1 MPIDRI
7 KAYLL
12 VCQNLCTFVRTTK
25 RALPIWSKDYIQ
37 GARRHQL
44 EVPLFSVTKDRL
56 SDEVRSLLDLFKYS
70 GDVFAE
76 QTDSEHDG

>member
-7 KAYLL
+7 KVYLL
-12 VCQNLCTFVRTTK
+12 VCQNLRTFVRITK
-25 RALPIWSKDYIQ
+25 RAVPICSKDKIR
-37 GARRHQL
+37 GIRRHQL
-44 EVPLFSVTKDRL
+44 EIPLHSFTKDRL
-56 SDEVRSLLDLFKYS
+56 SDEVRSLLDFFKYS

>member
-1 MPIDRI
+1 MPIDLI
-7 KAYLL
+7 KVYFL
-12 VCQNLCTFVRTTK
+12 VCQNLCTFVRITK

-44 EVPLFSVTKDRL
+44 EVPLHSFTKDRL
-56 SDEVRSLLDLFKYS
+56 SDEVRSLLDFFKNS
-70 GDVFAE
+70 GYVFAE